1 MVNCN
6 ESITLRTSPSTK
18 ADEILQIPF
27 GASVD
32 YIQSAANG
40 FYLVSYCGYNGYA
53 LAYGK

>member
-6 ESITLRTSPSTK
+6 ESITLRTGLSTK